1 MWGPDAEK
9 VKPCYHPTDFNNCAD
24 LYQLSFCSVIYIFK
38 FCYNGENDWDS
49 DFLQLKQIY
58 IFLNNCFKINLCLLL
73 LLEQLFIAADLFHLH
88 FYYHDYHYY
97 YYLKLIPGCWHYIS
111 MLFKKKER
119 KKKSRDPFVWIELHG
134 VLYYMEFYLFLTFW
148 AWPSNEGQRQW
159 WETNLHVVWPREY
172 WSYP

>member
-38 FCYNGENDWDS
+38 SCYNGENDWDS

-73 LLEQLFIAADLFHLH
+73 LLEQLFIMADLFHLH

-97 YYLKLIPGCWHYIS
+97 YYLKLISGCWHYIS

-119 KKKSRDPFVWIELHG
+119 KKKAEIH
-134 VLYYMEFYLFLTFW
+134 LF
-148 AWPSNEGQRQW
+148 G
-159 WETNLHVVWPREY
+159 
-172 WSYP
+172 